1 MPPLLNKK
9 PFVRNKVNLDRLKD
23 SDELFYCT
31 QTGEAFEDYEY
42 EQRGGY
48 RVFDDPGVLFRQK
61 RPDIMEQLSV
71 KSVYELNLENLYK
84 YEVEVLTNSM
94 IFVPH
99 SEKTKNPRKFF
110 PPENLYK
117 YEVEVLTDGTTAVM
131 NKDALVTV
139 PADKIRRKK
148 FVYTQE
154 KNRLFI
160 RQFVENDCPNGK
172 GVFKVKD
179 SVYKKYNLGQTQW
192 SKIFVGSEP
201 KFYRQP
207 TKSPPVSNQKPSTSN
222 TSNSAKKKSQQP
234 TLDHFVTKKS
244 SPTKMNAAA
253 AKDAANAKAA
263 KEAKEKEVAEKLEK
277 KRITLEEIQ
286 RKQKE
291 EKLQLQEKKKQE
303 KLKLAEF
310 MKEYQKKKEDL
321 ELEDLK
327 ELPEPSPIHMKLP
340 NKYFGHLVQIL
351 EFANIFDKFV
361 GQKRFFPKGNQSGLT
376 FEVLEKALL
385 DSEVEGPLN
394 DLLQMLLS
402 AVYHVLELEED
413 EMNDSSKSRFVLQ
426 GSIDKTITESSDP
439 VLNKLTELA
448 SKAKDWA
455 MHTQGCSFPQIP
467 VDYYTI
473 TEVLRLHLLCSGSR
487 MDDFVLRWRIAGSID
502 KTITESSDPVL
513 NKLTELASKAKD
525 WAMHT
530 QGCSFPQIPV
540 DYYTITE
547 VLRLHLLCSG
557 SRMDDFVLRWRYEQR
572 GGYRVFDDPG
582 VLFRQKRPDIME
594 QLSVK
599 SVYEMYDKLEIL
611 QVLIDQIL
619 TYADVR
625 DLIDEKMEKARR
637 NRADF
642 RLHYS
647 AQMKKEREEVFKL
660 KEQKKENKE
669 KEKLE
674 DIDKEIAELVER
686 NKEKLQSESIRIA
699 VAIREPQLLAL
710 GYDRAFRRYWVFK
723 SVSGLYVEHN
733 PQHVGDCIPGGT
745 PCIDKMN
752 MPDPDTLEYMK
763 RLFEESN
770 NKENLGNRALVKD
783 ILSTP
788 VKNFVREGVN
798 TEDKVK
804 PRVAWVCSGHKSTCQ
819 VHNVK
824 PGHPVW
830 YYYKTEDDINKL
842 ISTLSDRGF
851 REHELKEAL
860 TQERDRILKG
870 LPNVPFFISNA
881 IESMEVDRP
890 AESDKNH
897 SFVLDLALRDQLL
910 DLEYKITAGG
920 LGSLKVSD
928 VGEWRKKLEDG
939 SYDESVPAQWPK
951 EVPDYHRIIGKP
963 MDFGTIKH
971 KLNMFQ
977 YRNNSEVLFDCN
989 LVFDNCFA
997 YNKED
1002 SEIYESGEQL
1012 KTLFDKICKE
1022 RHLFYIEEDMSP
1034 DSRQSKRRK
1043 NKMGFVLVII
1053 CSLSITNITIP
1064 FLHCF
1069 LNNES
1074 CEERNNANSLPERKR
1089 KARHSVE
1096 PVASDLPLDN
1106 AVLQEILDELMH
1118 DPNAWPFLRPVSPRL
1133 SPHHRKTVTV
1143 PANLQGLKVALLQL
1157 EQSVTAKFFSRP
1169 LGAGKPTRK
1178 VSNKVSNLTQHWE
1191 ASLKRC
1197 TSLSQVFIHL
1207 GALEKSILWSKS
1219 LLKTNCKVCK
1229 TRADPEQML
1238 LCDSCDKGFH
1248 TYCLTPKL
1256 KKIPEGDW
1264 HCPTCKPIEKPAK
1277 VKKPTRTSEPFEE
1290 EKKTVFGKCK
1300 VCLDKVPLISCDS
1313 CSNGYHMAC
1322 LEPPLRKIPRGKWTC
1337 QACRRLSAVMR
1348 RDGEEEEVE
1357 VLRASHRRCA
1367 KAASSKISHIA
1378 QQILSNHSD
1387 DGRQSKYCSFHKFTC
1402 LFSVPDYH
1410 RIIGKPMDFGTIK
1423 HKLNMF
1429 QYRNNSEV
1437 LFDCNLVFDN
1447 CFAYNKEDSEIY
1459 ESGEQLKTLF
1469 DKICKERHLFYI
1481 EEDMSPDSRQ
1491 SKRRKK

>member
-31 QTGEAFEDYEY
+31 QTGEAFEDYEDFC
-42 EQRGGY
+42 E
-48 RVFDDPGVLFRQK
+48 RVYLCNSIQWSCSYTGKSGLTYKEALESEENAKKMLKEFPMELRLPILYLATLTDRTTLREMSDDILAFVRNRFFVGE
-61 RPDIMEQLSV
+61 M
-71 KSVYELNLENLYK
+71 
-84 YEVEVLTNSM
+84 VEVFQKNQWKECHILQVLMPSSADM
-94 IFVPH
+94 KKAASEF
-99 SEKTKNPRKFF
+99 EKTKNPRKFF

-253 AKDAANAKAA
+253 AKDAA

-487 MDDFVLRWRIAGSID
+487 MDDFVLRWR
-502 KTITESSDPVL
+502 
-513 NKLTELASKAKD
+513 
-525 WAMHT
+525 
-530 QGCSFPQIPV
+530 
-540 DYYTITE
+540 
-547 VLRLHLLCSG
+547 
-557 SRMDDFVLRWRYEQR
+557 YEQR

-599 SVYEMYDKLEIL
+599 SVYELNLDDKLEIL

-723 SVSGLYVEHN
+723 SVPGLYVEHN

-881 IESMEVDRP
+881 IESMEVDQP

-951 EVPDYHRIIGKP
+951 ENKIPDIP
-963 MDFGTIKH
+963 EQENENVT
-971 KLNMFQ
+971 KLLKTEF
-977 YRNNSEVLFDCN
+977 SFADILDA
-989 LVFDNCFA
+989 VFDSA
-997 YNKED
+997 
-1002 SEIYESGEQL
+1002 
-1012 KTLFDKICKE
+1012 
-1022 RHLFYIEEDMSP
+1022 
-1034 DSRQSKRRK
+1034 
-1043 NKMGFVLVII
+1043 
-1053 CSLSITNITIP
+1053 
-1064 FLHCF
+1064 
-1069 LNNES
+1069 
-1074 CEERNNANSLPERKR
+1074 
-1089 KARHSVE
+1089 
-1096 PVASDLPLDN
+1096 
-1106 AVLQEILDELMH
+1106 
-1118 DPNAWPFLRPVSPRL
+1118 
-1133 SPHHRKTVTV
+1133 VTV

-1387 DGRQSKYCSFHKFTC
+1387 DESCEERNNANSLPERKRKSRHSVEPVASDLPLDNAVLQEILDELMHDPNAWPFLRPVSKND
-1402 LFSVPDYH
+1402 VPDYH

>member
-1 MPPLLNKK
+1 MLKEFPMELRLPILYLATLTDRTTLREMSDDILA
-9 PFVRNKVNLDRLKD
+9 FVRNRFFV
-23 SDELFYCT
+23 
-31 QTGEAFEDYEY
+31 GE
-42 EQRGGY
+42 
-48 RVFDDPGVLFRQK
+48 
-61 RPDIMEQLSV
+61 M
-71 KSVYELNLENLYK
+71 
-84 YEVEVLTNSM
+84 VEVFQKNQWKECHILQVLMPSSADM
-94 IFVPH
+94 KKAASEF
-99 SEKTKNPRKFF
+99 EKTKNPRKFF

-426 GSIDKTITESSDP
+426 GS
-439 VLNKLTELA
+439 
-448 SKAKDWA
+448 
-455 MHTQGCSFPQIP
+455 M
-467 VDYYTI
+467 
-473 TEVLRLHLLCSGSR
+473 
-487 MDDFVLRWRIAGSID
+487 D

-599 SVYEMYDKLEIL
+599 SVYELNLDDKLEIL

-723 SVSGLYVEHN
+723 SVPGLYVEHN

-881 IESMEVDRP
+881 IESMEVDQP

-951 EVPDYHRIIGKP
+951 ENKIPDIP
-963 MDFGTIKH
+963 EQENENVT
-971 KLNMFQ
+971 KLLKTEF
-977 YRNNSEVLFDCN
+977 SFADILDA
-989 LVFDNCFA
+989 VFDSA
-997 YNKED
+997 
-1002 SEIYESGEQL
+1002 
-1012 KTLFDKICKE
+1012 
-1022 RHLFYIEEDMSP
+1022 
-1034 DSRQSKRRK
+1034 
-1043 NKMGFVLVII
+1043 
-1053 CSLSITNITIP
+1053 
-1064 FLHCF
+1064 
-1069 LNNES
+1069 
-1074 CEERNNANSLPERKR
+1074 
-1089 KARHSVE
+1089 
-1096 PVASDLPLDN
+1096 
-1106 AVLQEILDELMH
+1106 
-1118 DPNAWPFLRPVSPRL
+1118 
-1133 SPHHRKTVTV
+1133 VTV
-1143 PANLQGLKVALLQL
+1143 PTNLQGLKVALLQL

-1178 VSNKVSNLTQHWE
+1178 VSNKVSNLAQHWE

-1387 DGRQSKYCSFHKFTC
+1387 DESCEERNNANSLPERKRKSRHSVEPVASDLPLDNAVLQEILDELMHDPNAWPFLRPVSKND
-1402 LFSVPDYH
+1402 VPDYH

>member
-31 QTGEAFEDYEY
+31 QTGEAFEDYEDFC
-42 EQRGGY
+42 E
-48 RVFDDPGVLFRQK
+48 RVYLCNSIQWSCSYTGKSGLTYKEALESEENAKKMLKEFPMELRLPILYLATLTDRTTLREMSDDILAFVRNRFFVGE
-61 RPDIMEQLSV
+61 M
-71 KSVYELNLENLYK
+71 
-84 YEVEVLTNSM
+84 VEVFQKNQWKECHILQVLMPSSADM
-94 IFVPH
+94 KKAASEF
-99 SEKTKNPRKFF
+99 EKTKNPRKFF

-426 GSIDKTITESSDP
+426 DKTITESSDP

-448 SKAKDWA
+448 SKA
-455 MHTQGCSFPQIP
+455 
-467 VDYYTI
+467 
-473 TEVLRLHLLCSGSR
+473 R
-487 MDDFVLRWRIAGSID
+487 
-502 KTITESSDPVL
+502 
-513 NKLTELASKAKD
+513 D

-599 SVYEMYDKLEIL
+599 SVYELNLDDKLEIL

-723 SVSGLYVEHN
+723 SVPGLYVEHN

-881 IESMEVDRP
+881 IESMEVDQP

-951 EVPDYHRIIGKP
+951 ENKIPDIP
-963 MDFGTIKH
+963 EQENENVT
-971 KLNMFQ
+971 KLLKTEF
-977 YRNNSEVLFDCN
+977 SFADILDA
-989 LVFDNCFA
+989 VFDSA
-997 YNKED
+997 
-1002 SEIYESGEQL
+1002 
-1012 KTLFDKICKE
+1012 
-1022 RHLFYIEEDMSP
+1022 
-1034 DSRQSKRRK
+1034 
-1043 NKMGFVLVII
+1043 
-1053 CSLSITNITIP
+1053 
-1064 FLHCF
+1064 
-1069 LNNES
+1069 
-1074 CEERNNANSLPERKR
+1074 
-1089 KARHSVE
+1089 
-1096 PVASDLPLDN
+1096 
-1106 AVLQEILDELMH
+1106 
-1118 DPNAWPFLRPVSPRL
+1118 
-1133 SPHHRKTVTV
+1133 VTV

-1178 VSNKVSNLTQHWE
+1178 VSNKVSNLVLHWE

-1387 DGRQSKYCSFHKFTC
+1387 DESCEERNNANSLPERKRKSRHSVEPVASDLPLDNAVLQEILDELMHDPNAWPFLRPVSKND
-1402 LFSVPDYH
+1402 VPDYH